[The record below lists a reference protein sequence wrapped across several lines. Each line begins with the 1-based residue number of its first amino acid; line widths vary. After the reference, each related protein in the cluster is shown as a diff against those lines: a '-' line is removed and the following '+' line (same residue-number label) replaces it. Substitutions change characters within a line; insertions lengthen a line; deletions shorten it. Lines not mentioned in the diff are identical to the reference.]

1 MGACSTF
8 SEDSLLSEIAVT
20 RGITGMFLPLRYHG
34 MLKGCLLYLEL
45 HKAVLFWSTILSFA
59 LSFMNLLMTCPAETN
74 SAPSLSYVF
83 LGLERKKISFYLDFH
98 PNAVLFWSTI

>member
-8 SEDSLLSEIAVT
+8 SEDSLLSEIAIT
-20 RGITGMFLPLRYHG
+20 RGITGNVFASHG
-34 MLKGCLLYLEL
+34 MLKSCLLYLEL
-45 HKAVLFWSTILSFA
+45 HNAVRFWSTILSFA

-83 LGLERKKISFYLDFH
+83 LGLERKKISFYLDFLQ
-98 PNAVLFWSTI
+98 NAVLFWSTI